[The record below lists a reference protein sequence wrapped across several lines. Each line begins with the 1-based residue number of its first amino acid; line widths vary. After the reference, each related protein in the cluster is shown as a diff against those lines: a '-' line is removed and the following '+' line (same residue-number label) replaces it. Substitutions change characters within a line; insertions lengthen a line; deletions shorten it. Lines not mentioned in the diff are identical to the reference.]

1 MMKRMTTQIYS
12 ETLNHRIGRE
22 QDNDIKAIKIS
33 LLESTLDARNKALQ
47 DSEQQNLQMIEL
59 L

>member
-1 MMKRMTTQIYS
+1 M
-12 ETLNHRIGRE
+12 
-22 QDNDIKAIKIS
+22 AIKIS
-33 LLESTLDARNKALQ
+33 LLESTLDARNRALQ